1 MSGIAGEFA
10 PPARL
15 LLGPGPSQVHPR
27 VLRALSAPLVG
38 HLDPAF
44 LAMMEDVKTLLRWV
58 FATENALTF
67 PVSGTGS
74 AGMECCLV
82 NLLEPGDEVVVGVN
96 GVFGTRMAEVAE
108 RAGARVRRVEVPW
121 GRIVRPEQ
129 VAAALGQCTRPKL
142 VALVHAETS
151 TGAWQPLE
159 DAARLTRE
167 HDALFLA
174 DCVTSLG
181 GAPVAVDAWGV
192 DAAYSGTQKCLS
204 CPPGL
209 APVTFG
215 PRALAAVARRRT
227 RVQSWYLDVT
237 LLQQYWG
244 EDRVY
249 HHTAPVSMNYA
260 LREALR
266 LVAEE
271 GLAARFARHR
281 LNHEALAAGLAALG
295 LSPAAEE
302 GHRLP
307 MLNAVTVP
315 EGVDEARVRARLL
328 AEDGIE
334 IGGGLGPM
342 KGRVWRIGLMGESSR
357 RTSVLAV
364 LSALETAL
372 AAEGRRAAPP
382 GAALAAAQAVYAA

>member
-1 MSGIAGEFA
+1 VRAIPGEFT
-10 PPARL
+10 PPARI

-27 VLRALSAPLVG
+27 VLRAMAAPLLG

-44 LAMMEDVKTLLRWV
+44 VAMMEDVKQLLRLV
-58 FATENALTF
+58 FATENPLTL
-67 PVSGTGS
+67 PISGTGS
-74 AGMECCLV
+74 AGMEAAIV
-82 NLLEPGDEVVVGVN
+82 NLVEPGDEIVVGVN
-96 GVFGTRMAEVAE
+96 GVFGTRLAEVAE
-108 RAGARVRRVEVPW
+108 RAGATAVRVEAPW
-121 GRIVRPEQ
+121 GRIVRAEQ
-129 VAAALGQCTRPKL
+129 IEAGLRSCRRPKL

-159 DAARLTRE
+159 DAVRLA
-167 HDALFLA
+167 HDHGALFLT

-181 GAPVAVDAWGV
+181 GAPVEIDAWGI

-215 PRALAAVARRRT
+215 PHALEVLHRRKT
-227 RVQSWYLDVT
+227 RVQSWYLDLT
-237 LLQQYWG
+237 LLERYWG
-244 EDRVY
+244 EERVY
-249 HHTAPVSMNYA
+249 HHTAPISMNYA

-271 GLAARFARHR
+271 GLPARFARHR
-281 LNHEALAAGLAALG
+281 LNHAALAAGLTPLG
-295 LSPAAEE
+295 LELAAEE

-315 EGVDEARVRARLL
+315 EGVDEARVRGRLL
-328 AEDGIE
+328 SAHGIE

-342 KGRVWRIGLMGESSR
+342 KGRVWRIGLMGESSQR
-357 RTSVLAV
+357 IHVLAV
-364 LSALETAL
+364 LSALEEAL
-372 AAEGRRAAPP
+372 RAEGRRVAP
-382 GAALAAAQAVYAA
+382 GASVAAARAVYDA